1 MPVFD
6 YSCSE
11 CGKTYDVYHKS
22 REVAEDVVCPQCGST
37 EHKKLFSA
45 AMVSMGG
52 KAASSSASQ
61 PSCEMGGGCCG
72 GACGL
77 N

>member
-6 YSCSE
+6 YRCSD
-11 CGKTYDVYHKS
+11 CGTTYDIYHKVKEIS
-22 REVAEDVVCPQCGST
+22 EDVVCPHCGSVK
-37 EHKKLFSA
+37 HKKLMSA
-45 AMVSMGG
+45 ASVSIGG
-52 KAASSSASQ
+52 KSDSSSFQ
-61 PSCEMGGGCCG
+61 GPSCESGGGCCG

>member
-6 YSCSE
+6 YVCSD
-11 CGKTYDVYHKS
+11 CGKSYDVYHKV
-22 REVAEDVVCPQCGST
+22 REVETDVLCPHCGST
-37 EHKKLFSA
+37 KHKKLFSVA
-45 AMVSMGG
+45 AVSMGG
-52 KAASSSASQ
+52 SSSSSSV
-61 PSCEMGGGCCG
+61 PPCEMGGGCCG

>member
-6 YSCSE
+6 YRCSG
-11 CGKTYDVYHKS
+11 CGKTYDVYHKG
-22 REVAEDVVCPQCGST
+22 REIVEDVVCPECGST

-52 KAASSSASQ
+52 QSSSSPDSA

>member
-6 YSCSE
+6 YRCND
-11 CGKTYDVYHKS
+11 CGKTYDVYHKV
-22 REVAEDVVCPQCGST
+22 REIAEDVVCPNCDSMNS
-37 EHKKLFSA
+37 KKLMSVPA
-45 AMVSMGG
+45 AAVSGRSSTDY
-52 KAASSSASQ
+52 APASSCDS
-61 PSCEMGGGCCG
+61 GGGCCG